1 MVLYA
6 VVTKEFILCKSD
18 KDPQVVR
25 RARGGFLKNQGN
37 QSVASKPKCRRM
49 ADQMEPI
56 DVEFLTKVFL
66 EITAGR

>member
-25 RARGGFLKNQGN
+25 RARGGFLKK
-37 QSVASKPKCRRM
+37 SRKCPPVASKPKCRRI

-56 DVEFLTKVFL
+56 DVAFLTMVFL
-66 EITAGR
+66 R